1 MKDSRTTRMSN
12 PSMVRT
18 VFWNAL
24 TRGMLTCPV
33 SELGVRDD
41 QQLPVE
47 YDRYQRR
54 LPGATI
60 GQWCVGMVF
69 VVPQRDPW
77 ETARPQSAA
86 PGCSDRAPYR
96 CGLLRVREWMPG
108 IGEGSSQSSDSAPP
122 APAMSRVARRPIR
135 VPSRPP
141 TIAPKGRMP

>member
-54 LPGATI
+54 LPG
-60 GQWCVGMVF
+60 GHDRS
-69 VVPQRDPW
+69 VVR
-77 ETARPQSAA
+77 RHGFCRSAA
-86 PGCSDRAPYR
+86 GSLGDRATPVSCTRLFRPRTLPLRLAQGQGVDAWYR
-96 CGLLRVREWMPG
+96 
-108 IGEGSSQSSDSAPP
+108 
-122 APAMSRVARRPIR
+122 
-135 VPSRPP
+135 
-141 TIAPKGRMP
+141 